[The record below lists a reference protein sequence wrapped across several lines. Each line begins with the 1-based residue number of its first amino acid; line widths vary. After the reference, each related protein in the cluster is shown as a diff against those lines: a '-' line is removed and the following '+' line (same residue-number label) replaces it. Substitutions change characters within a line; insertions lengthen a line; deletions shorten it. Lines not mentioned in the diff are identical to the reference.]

1 MKKYIVLFISLF
13 LLLTGCGKGDT
24 NNVKEDFVKNIDKR
38 NSYLIKGT
46 MNIISNEDNFSY
58 NITAAKSKDYYR
70 VNLVNTINNHEQVI
84 LKSEEGVYV

>member
-13 LLLTGCGKGDT
+13 LLLTGCGKGDS

-46 MNIISNEDNFSY
+46 MNIISNEDTFSY
-58 NITAAKSKDYYR
+58 NITAAKSNDYYR